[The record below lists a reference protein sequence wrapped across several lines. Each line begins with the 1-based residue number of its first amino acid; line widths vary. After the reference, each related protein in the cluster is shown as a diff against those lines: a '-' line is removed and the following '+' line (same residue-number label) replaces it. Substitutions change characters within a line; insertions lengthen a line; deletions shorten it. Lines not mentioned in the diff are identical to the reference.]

1 MDGLL
6 SVTAKDIRKCC
17 WRNEDLYIE
26 EVVLKKPDLE
36 KRNRNLLN
44 YQYRGHNLYLENFT
58 LNV

>member
-44 YQYRGHNLYLENFT
+44 YQYTGHNLYLENFT

>member
-44 YQYRGHNLYLENFT
+44 INTEDIICILRILF
-58 LNV
+58 

>member
-1 MDGLL
+1 LL
-6 SVTAKDIRKCC
+6 AY
-17 WRNEDLYIE
+17 EDLYIE

-44 YQYRGHNLYLENFT
+44 YQYTGHNLYLENFI